1 MNEWSEYGSALRAHC
16 NSLCESQNHTPWPD
30 EIESILLLL
39 NILPPSKPKG
49 RGKVKPF
56 LQLIDKMIVFH
67 VVGTSPNGMLRKAN
81 DHPYIIAYGLS
92 INEILTFYVE
102 IEKHL
107 FPVGSNQR
115 F

>member
-1 MNEWSEYGSALRAHC
+1 MNKWSEYGSALRAHC
-16 NSLCESQNHTPWPD
+16 DSLYETQNHTPWSD

-39 NILPPSKPKG
+39 KILPPSKPKG

-56 LQLIDKMIVFH
+56 LQLIDKMIVFD
-67 VVGTSPNGMLRKAN
+67 VAGTSLDAMLRKVN
-81 DHPYIIAYGLS
+81 DHPYIVAYGLS

-107 FPVGSNQR
+107 FPVSSNQKN
-115 F
+115 